1 MCTLKPSSIC
11 DIFSTIVPCFTI
23 LSLVNKFDSIV
34 IEIDQKE
41 MQSLKKIKSM
51 IKLKKT
57 KNYKQ

>member
-23 LSLVNKFDSIV
+23 LSLVNKFNSIV

-41 MQSLKKIKSM
+41 MQSLKKKIINDQIK
-51 IKLKKT
+51 
-57 KNYKQ
+57 KN